1 MISTLKG
8 NVTESRLLLVVIE
21 AGGVGYEVNISI
33 KTAEKLPP
41 LGNETKLFIYPV
53 YRDDSQTLYG
63 FLNREEREF
72 FKLLVE
78 KVSGVGPKM
87 ALMLFSKLSIRLL
100 QGAILGGDAKLLSQ
114 CKGIGKK
121 TADRIIIELQDQALS
136 SLPSPTPAV
145 LPGTGKTKTDD
156 IPVQANRFADAISAL
171 GVLGYKAAAADKAV
185 NRAMDQLGPAASVE
199 DIIKKALSG

>member
-1 MISTLKG
+1 MIATLKG
-8 NVTESRLLLVVIE
+8 NIVESRLLQVVIE
-21 AGGVGYEVNISI
+21 AGGVGYEVNIPI
-33 KTAEKLPP
+33 KTAEMLPP
-41 LGNETKLFIYPV
+41 IGNETKLFIYPV

-63 FLNREEREF
+63 FLKREDREF

-100 QGAILGGDAKLLSQ
+100 QGAILRGDAKLLAQ

-121 TADRIIIELQDQALS
+121 TAERIIIELQDQVQS
-136 SLPSPTPAV
+136 GLPSPTPSV
-145 LPGTGKTKTDD
+145 LPEAGKSDA
-156 IPVQANRFADAISAL
+156 IPMESNLFGDAISAL

-185 NRAMDQLGPAASVE
+185 NRAMDQLGPEATLE

>member
-1 MISTLKG
+1 MIATLKG
-8 NVTESRLLLVVIE
+8 SIVESRLLQVVIE
-21 AGGVGYEVNISI
+21 AGGVGYEVNIPI

-41 LGNETKLFIYPV
+41 MGNEAKLFIYPI

-63 FLNREEREF
+63 FLNREDREF

-100 QGAILGGDAKLLSQ
+100 QGAIIRGDSKLLAQ
-114 CKGIGKK
+114 CRGIGKK
-121 TADRIIIELQDQALS
+121 TAERIIVELRDQVKS
-136 SLPSPTPAV
+136 SIPSPTPVV
-145 LPGTGKTKTDD
+145 LPDGIDD
-156 IPVQANRFADAISAL
+156 GAIPVGSNLFQDAISAL
-171 GVLGYKAAAADKAV
+171 AVLGYKAVEADKAV
-185 NRAMDQLGPAASVE
+185 NRAMDQLGPKASLE

>member
-1 MISTLKG
+1 MIATLKG
-8 NVTESRLLLVVIE
+8 NIVESRLLQVVIE

-33 KTAEKLPP
+33 KTAEMLPP
-41 LGNETKLFIYPV
+41 IGSETKLFIYPV

-63 FLNREEREF
+63 FFKREDREF

-87 ALMLFSKLSIRLL
+87 ALMLFSKFSIRLL
-100 QGAILGGDAKLLSQ
+100 QGAILRGDAKLLAQ

-121 TADRIIIELQDQALS
+121 TAERIIIELQDQVQS
-136 SLPSPTPAV
+136 GLPSPTPAV
-145 LPGTGKTKTDD
+145 LPEAGKSDAL
-156 IPVQANRFADAISAL
+156 PMESNLFGDAISAL

-185 NRAMDQLGPAASVE
+185 NRAMDRLGPEATLE